1 MSGVASPPA
10 HPAPPTSPA
19 RLVAEGISV
28 QLGGAH
34 VLRGVSLTV
43 AAGEVLGIFG
53 PSGAGKSTLFRA
65 LAGEERLTAGRVIL
79 GGADVT
85 GRPLWE
91 RARRGLGYI
100 PQTPSVLL
108 DLTVAEN
115 LAVFQALAPRREEPP
130 RSVTSAP
137 AHTDP
142 PNHAARPAELI
153 DVLGLAGRRDVR
165 AAELSGGE
173 RRRLEL
179 ARALSAAPSVLLCD
193 EPFAAI
199 DPQGSARAG
208 AALRALADR
217 GAAIVLADHH
227 VAEALRLCDRAA
239 LLLHGEI
246 AVVATPAEF
255 CRDARVE
262 QHYAVVQPGPQA
274 DRASGSRAPTVD
286 R

>member
-1 MSGVASPPA
+1 MTDPL
-10 HPAPPTSPA
+10 
-19 RLVAEGISV
+19 LVAEGLCV
-28 QLGGAH
+28 QLGGAP
-34 VLRGVSLTV
+34 VLRGVSLAV

-79 GGADVT
+79 AGADVT
-85 GRPLWE
+85 ARPLWE

-115 LAVFQALAPRREEPP
+115 LAVFQALAPGRAGRPQ
-130 RSVTSAP
+130 P
-137 AHTDP
+137 ADLL
-142 PNHAARPAELI
+142 EM
-153 DVLGLAGRRDVR
+153 LGLAGRRDVR
-165 AAELSGGE
+165 AAALSGGE

-179 ARALSAAPSVLLCD
+179 ARALSAAPGVLLCD

-208 AALRALADR
+208 AALRALADG

-239 LLLHGEI
+239 LLLGGEI
-246 AVVATPAEF
+246 AVVAAPAEF
-255 CRDARVE
+255 CRDARVQ
-262 QHYAVVQPGPQA
+262 QHYAVVQPAASSGPP
-274 DRASGSRAPTVD
+274 S
-286 R
+286 